1 MTLLLIIAILLIIFF
16 ILKPY
21 FIRHDSVVLFT
32 GGLGSGKSFLAVK
45 TAKKLL
51 RKNRLKVWINNHLK
65 PWKSKL
71 EKPVLYSTI
80 PVKISRKEMSYQ
92 LKQEH
97 ILLTERQIPLSITL
111 IDEISLVRSQMEWKD
126 VNDENIEEWC
136 TLYRQYTLGGY
147 LVMTT
152 QNTSK
157 CNYHFRYCV
166 NSAFNLSK
174 FRKFLCFYWV
184 NVRNISLI
192 DDIKSIS
199 DSHLEDSESRIF
211 GISFGRSYDTYC
223 FSNRVKTVPFGL
235 PIKHKKLKTNHL
247 PTLPKKIKYEK
258 LTTSIDEEVEEQ
270 TSGGGAFARLTSS
283 LDKILRK

>member
-1 MTLLLIIAILLIIFF
+1 MFLIITIAIILFVVFF
-16 ILKPY
+16 LKPY
-21 FIRHDSVVLFT
+21 FVRHDSVILYT
-32 GGLGSGKSFLAVK
+32 GGLGSGKTFLAVK
-45 TAKKLL
+45 SALKLL
-51 RKNRLKVWINNHLK
+51 RKNRFKVWVNNHLK
-65 PWKSKL
+65 PWKEKL
-71 EKPVLYSTI
+71 EIPQLYSTT
-80 PVKISRKEMSYQ
+80 PVKISKKEMSLQ

-97 ILLTERQIPLSITL
+97 ILLTERQIPLSVTL
-111 IDEISLVRSQMEWKD
+111 IDEISLVRSQMDWKD

-147 LVMTT
+147 LIMTT

-174 FRKFLCFYWV
+174 FRKFLCFYFV

-192 DDIKSIS
+192 DDIKSIA

-211 GISFGRSYDTYC
+211 GISFGRKYDTYC
-223 FSNRVKTVPFGL
+223 FSNRTKTVPFGI
-235 PIKHKKLKTNHL
+235 PIRHKSLKTNKL
-247 PTLPKKIKYEK
+247 PTLPKKIKFEK
-258 LTTSIDEEVEEQ
+258 LTTSIDEEIEEQ
-270 TSGGGAFARLTSS
+270 TSGGGAFARLTAS